1 MCKKLT
7 CFVMVVLVSSL
18 VVDAQAVET
27 RWTDAGPDQLF
38 STPENWDPQS
48 VPTAADDMFVD
59 APEGTHCVVPAG
71 VDGQCGTLRVGN
83 SVNTTNLDI
92 AGGTFTVKGG
102 CYIGVDNPGGHGI
115 LNVSGGVF
123 KSPDMNLGLKATGTL
138 NMTGGIV
145 ELGWDLKI
153 PSNSGTGKA
162 NLMGGTL
169 KALNL
174 NLTSA
179 LGSMDIT
186 AGTMIL
192 EGDDIATLQTY
203 IDDGRLT
210 AYGGQGMLHMDYDV
224 TTPGKTTVTASH
236 PLNPV
241 PVDGVTTS
249 PGTIALGW
257 TLPDPCVPGE
267 QVLVD
272 VYFTD
277 DLQQLIDFVD
287 PESMQII
294 DQQPAS
300 SATVTTEIK
309 KHYYWAVDTYVGGA
323 EDPVY
328 GPIFHFYTDNL
339 APVVD
344 AGADVVT
351 YLQDDVRV
359 GDIAGTVVDDGSIQP
374 TTVQWTVVSE
384 PNDPN
389 RPDAVIDDPTAE
401 ATRVTLSALGAYVLR
416 LEANDGEYV
425 GSDTMTIH
433 VYADSCAAARGLPDH
448 EPLVGDLNGDCKV
461 DELDEALMME
471 NWLKDISLEQEW
483 LPLD

>member
-1 MCKKLT
+1 MDRKWI
-7 CFVMVVLVSSL
+7 FVLL
-18 VVDAQAVET
+18 VVWVASLTMTVQAVET

-38 STPENWDPQS
+38 STPENWDPRA

-59 APEGTHCVVPAG
+59 GPDGTHCEVPVG

-83 SVNTTNLDI
+83 SGNTTHLDI
-92 AGGTFTVKGG
+92 TGGTFAVKGG
-102 CYIGVDNPGGHGI
+102 CYIGVDNPQGHGI

-123 KSPDMNLGLKATGTL
+123 TSPDMNLGLKATGTL
-138 NMTGGIV
+138 NMTGGLV

-174 NLTSA
+174 SLTSP
-179 LGSMDIT
+179 LGSVDIT

-192 EGDDIATLQTY
+192 EGDDVEALQSY

-210 AYGGQGMLHMDYDV
+210 AYSGQGTLHMDYDV

-236 PLNPV
+236 PLIPV
-241 PVDGVTTS
+241 PVDGSVVS
-249 PGTIALGW
+249 PGDVELSW

-267 QVLVD
+267 QVQVD

-277 DLQQLIDFVD
+277 DLQKLIDFTD
-287 PESMQII
+287 PESMRVV
-294 DQQPAS
+294 DQQH
-300 SATVTTEIK
+300 ATSVTVPTDIK
-309 KHYYWAVDTYVGGA
+309 KRYYWAIDTYVGA
-323 EDPVY
+323 PEDPVY
-328 GPIFHFYTDNL
+328 GPIFNFYTDNI

-351 YLQDDVRV
+351 YLQDDIRM
-359 GDIAGTVVDDGSIQP
+359 GEIAGTVVDDGAIQP
-374 TTVQWTVVSE
+374 YTVQWTVVSE

-389 RPDAVIDDPTAE
+389 SPKAALADPSAE
-401 ATRVTLSALGAYVLR
+401 TTSITLSVLGTYVLK
-416 LEANDGEYV
+416 LEAHDGEYS
-425 GSDTMTIH
+425 GSDTMTIN
-433 VYADSCAAARGLPDH
+433 VYQDSCAAARGLPDYD
-448 EPLVGDLNGDCKV
+448 PLNGDINGDCRV

-471 NWLKDISLEQEW
+471 NWLKDISLEEEW